1 MKVLLVGFKGKMGQ
15 SVLRI
20 IDETDGMECV
30 AGYDEYGL
38 ELFDSDSLS
47 ADVIIDFSEPKLTFE
62 VLDRIAMPKKIP
74 MVIGTKGFTKAQQQG
89 LKTCSEVI
97 PIFISFNMS
106 YEIKLLCDVA
116 KYLAPK
122 LAGEFDIQILEAR
135 KNHTLKKPSDTALA
149 IAAAANED
157 LDYSIIY
164 NTQGWKN
171 DDEIEISSWRGG
183 NDIGEYTLCFLGEYD
198 KLEIKHT
205 AFSNEMFAKGAIR
218 AARFLLDNKKGSGL
232 YSMSD
237 L

>member
-15 SVLRI
+15 NVLRI
-20 IDETDGMECV
+20 INETDGLECH

-47 ADVIIDFSEPKLTFE
+47 VDVIIDFSEPKLTFE
-62 VLDRIAMPKKIP
+62 VLDQFAMPKKIP
-74 MVIGTKGFTKAQQQG
+74 MVIGTKGFTKEQQKGIQE
-89 LKTCSEVI
+89 CSKVI

-157 LDYSIIY
+157 LNYSIIY

-171 DDEIEISSWRGG
+171 EDEIEISSWRGG
-183 NDIGEYTLCFLGEYD
+183 NDIGEYTLCFLGKYD
-198 KLEIKHT
+198 KLEIRHT
-205 AFSNEMFAKGAIR
+205 AFSDEMFAAGAIR
-218 AARFLLDNKKGSGL
+218 AARFLVDNKKGPGL
-232 YSMSD
+232 YGMND